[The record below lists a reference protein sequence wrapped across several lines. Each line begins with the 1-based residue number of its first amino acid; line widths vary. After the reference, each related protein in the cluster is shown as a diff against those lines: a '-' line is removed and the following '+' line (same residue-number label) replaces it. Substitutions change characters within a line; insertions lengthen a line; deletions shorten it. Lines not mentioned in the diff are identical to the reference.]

1 MWRRN
6 FGTSLRTCL
15 WMRDDKHTQRMRSS
29 NGIPFTPVSSSNN
42 FRGRGFGPSA
52 SDRPTVRSRLAL
64 ALGSPGNGSAR
75 TPSTT
80 KSFAAG
86 RRPNRPLP
94 GGRASS
100 SCYDLGV
107 STLLQE
113 AIERAQAL
121 PEDEQ
126 ERLGALFLA
135 EVEQAVREAEFDAL
149 IESRPDFLERLA
161 AKVEAEIEAGLTEPL
176 DLRTL

>member
-1 MWRRN
+1 M
-6 FGTSLRTCL
+6 
-15 WMRDDKHTQRMRSS
+15 
-29 NGIPFTPVSSSNN
+29 
-42 FRGRGFGPSA
+42 
-52 SDRPTVRSRLAL
+52 
-64 ALGSPGNGSAR
+64 
-75 TPSTT
+75 
-80 KSFAAG
+80 
-86 RRPNRPLP
+86 
-94 GGRASS
+94 
-100 SCYDLGV
+100 